1 MGKVTMGPQRFTY
14 SMPVILVGTMI
25 DAKPNFMVVASC
37 GEVNAE
43 PPMIS
48 VAVRHHRYSH
58 RGIRE
63 NLTFSVNLP
72 SLDLIKETDYCGIVS
87 GAKVDKV
94 AACKFDV
101 FFGKLGGAPL
111 IAQCPINLE
120 CRVVHILTLG
130 SHSLF
135 IGSIEET
142 YVNDGFITSGKLD
155 IGKVK
160 PLIYTMTMAR
170 QYHKLGEVIAPAF
183 SIGKELGIVE

>member
-14 SMPVILVGTMI
+14 CMPVTLVGTMI

-48 VAVRHHRYSH
+48 VAVRHHRHSH

-101 FFGKLGGAPL
+101 FFGKLDSAPL

-142 YVNDGFITSGKLD
+142 HVNDGLITSGKVD
-155 IGKVK
+155 IDRIM
-160 PLIYTMTMAR
+160 PLIYTMTVTR
-170 QYHKLGEVIAPAF
+170 QYHKLGEAIAPAF
-183 SIGKELGIVE
+183 SIGRELGTVK

>member
-1 MGKVTMGPQRFTY
+1 
-14 SMPVILVGTMI
+14 MPVILVGTMI

-37 GEVNAE
+37 GEANAE

-72 SLDLIKETDYCGIVS
+72 SPDLIKETDYCGLVS

-94 AACKFDV
+94 AACNFDV
-101 FFGKLGGAPL
+101 FFGKLDGAPL

-135 IGSIEET
+135 IGIIEET
-142 YVNDGFITSGKLD
+142 HVNDAFITSGKVD
-155 IGKVK
+155 IDRIK
-160 PLIYTMTMAR
+160 PLMYTMAMTR
-170 QYHKLGEVIAPAF
+170 QYHKLGEAIARAF
-183 SIGKELGIVE
+183 NVGRELGTTK